1 MRYLLLGIQSYC
13 CRSATPF
20 SKREGVKVDG
30 SVEIITLTP
39 VRDGKM
45 NSPRGHETRIKA
57 FGVAVVLAVLALS
70 GGLVWWAFS

>member
-1 MRYLLLGIQSYC
+1 LLLGLESYC

-20 SKREGVKVDG
+20 SKGEGVKVDG
-30 SVEIITLTP
+30 SVENIILTP

-45 NSPRGHETRIKA
+45 KSPPGYETRIKA
-57 FGVAVVLAVLALS
+57 FGVAMVLAALALS